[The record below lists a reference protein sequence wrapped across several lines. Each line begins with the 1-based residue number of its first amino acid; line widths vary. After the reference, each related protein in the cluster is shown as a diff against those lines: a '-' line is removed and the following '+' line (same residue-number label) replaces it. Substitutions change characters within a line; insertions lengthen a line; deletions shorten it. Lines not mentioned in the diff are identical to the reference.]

1 MAPRASA
8 RPLLNDPQRHHAD
21 FIQRFTQQESERR
34 IAKRPKAL
42 TAVQHAALREQLKEV
57 HFLKPDYADNTKIN
71 IAGMLRK
78 WKGADRAMAMDF
90 LLHLC
95 TSWEYFRRYMDRN
108 DSREVLKWHDA
119 TLVPR
124 FDL

>member
-1 MAPRASA
+1 MAPRAPA
-8 RPLLNDPQRHHAD
+8 RPLPNNPQRHHAD

-42 TAVQHAALREQLKEV
+42 TAAQHAALREQLKEV

-78 WKGADRAMAMDF
+78 WKG
-90 LLHLC
+90 
-95 TSWEYFRRYMDRN
+95 
-108 DSREVLKWHDA
+108 
-119 TLVPR
+119 
-124 FDL
+124 